1 MILAAWS
8 CVGAARMAAVVD
20 FPQTLGALGAGAAGS
35 GAGVGTTVVVAA
47 GAFGAVGVTA
57 TGAGSGAGDATTD
70 TSTSAGLDSEE
81 SFLDLVGVGDHTF
94 ADALSAEGIKD
105 LAPELSFLIGVVLM
119 ISFTFGWV
127 INKHLTCLCEA
138 YVSPSTVWVLGA
150 GWEIVALGIY

>member
-35 GAGVGTTVVVAA
+35 GAGVGTTVVVAVAA

-94 ADALSAEGIKD
+94 ADALSAD
-105 LAPELSFLIGVVLM
+105 
-119 ISFTFGWV
+119 
-127 INKHLTCLCEA
+127 
-138 YVSPSTVWVLGA
+138 
-150 GWEIVALGIY
+150 